1 MKVRNPGAYRLL
13 CAVFVLVCVATG
25 PAAAQEFSER
35 QEIAIFRLDYYG
47 APRDPVPRERTSVQ
61 FGRVF
66 GYERRVESETTDIFR
81 RAVGAVDEHI
91 RSVFINLGRFDV
103 IGLNH
108 RLNADNV
115 DAFIGLLRG
124 HRERDLELPE
134 EVLLGEEAFTEQDF
148 DRLVGGFIIVIP
160 SVSYYNVA
168 ARGREYEAEIETSFT
183 FIDARDQSTIGQ
195 FFVTTSGSDENA
207 VAAMRAAVNG
217 IAPQLEYRLRSMDIF
232 QLRSGVLDVAGR
244 TVILELGRNL
254 GVRRGDEFAIV
265 HERRTPT
272 GHRTVDE
279 TGMIVI
285 SDVREEFSIGR
296 LLYSNPGVQVGDQ
309 LQEVPRYG
317 IDVTPYGNLIIPLDR
332 RYGRSTFVAGVKA
345 TASRGYFRVRPQA
358 GFEVPFTGTLLAFL
372 FPANVYVGAESN
384 WYLGRLKLNPS
395 FGVGFGG
402 AVPFNDSLFSDDFY
416 TTHVGGNLK
425 LAASYLITRDS
436 MLVAEV
442 GFAQWFGLYDKV
454 FNETVVDRF
463 FGSYGGIV
471 VGLGLTFK

>member
-1 MKVRNPGAYRLL
+1 V
-13 CAVFVLVCVATG
+13 CAAFVLFCVATV
-25 PAAAQEFSER
+25 PVTAQEFSER

-47 APRDPVPRERTSVQ
+47 APRDPVPSERTAVQ

-66 GYERRVESETTDIFR
+66 GYERRVESETSDIFR

-91 RSVFINLGRFDV
+91 RSVFINLGRFEV

-108 RLNADNV
+108 RLNAENV
-115 DAFIGLLRG
+115 DAFTRVLRD
-124 HRERDLELPE
+124 HRERDLDLPE

-183 FIDARDQSTIGQ
+183 FIDARDQSTIDQ
-195 FFVTTSGSDENA
+195 FFVSTTGSDGNA
-207 VAAMRAAVNG
+207 VAAMREAVNG
-217 IAPQLEYRLRSMDIF
+217 IAPQLEYQLRSMDIF

-254 GVRRGDEFAIV
+254 GVQRGDEFAIV
-265 HERRTPT
+265 QERRTPT

-296 LLYSNPGVQVGDQ
+296 LLYANPGVQVGDQ

-317 IDVTPYGNLIIPLDR
+317 IDVTPYGNVILPLDR
-332 RYGRSTFVAGVKA
+332 RYERSTFVAGVKA

-372 FPANVYVGAESN
+372 FPANLYVGAESN

-395 FGVGFGG
+395 FGVGLGG

-436 MLVAEV
+436 MLVAEL

-463 FGSYGGIV
+463 FGTYGGIV